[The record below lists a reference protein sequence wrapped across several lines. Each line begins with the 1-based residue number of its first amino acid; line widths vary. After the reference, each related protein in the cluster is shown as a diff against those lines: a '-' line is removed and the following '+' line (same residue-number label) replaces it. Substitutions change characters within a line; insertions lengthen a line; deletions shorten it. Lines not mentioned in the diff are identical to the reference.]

1 MAISAT
7 VQLRI
12 FLLSLGAGALA
23 GIFFDGFRAFRR
35 LVRSGVLWVGV
46 QDILYW
52 LLSACAAF
60 AFLYRVNDGQM
71 RWYIFLG
78 ILLGALFYH
87 LLLQDKMVRLFL
99 ALAHALYGV
108 LKILVC
114 ILLFPLRILYKI
126 LRPVFLFFYRIFARF
141 WKKCKRILRRKREQV
156 CCTVKKLKKRIK
168 MY

>member
-1 MAISAT
+1 MAISAA

-52 LLSACAAF
+52 FLCACASF

-99 ALAHALYGV
+99 GLGRFLYGGIR
-108 LKILVC
+108 ILIC
-114 ILLFPLRILYKI
+114 ILLFPLRVLYK
-126 LRPVFLFFYRIFARF
+126 LLSPVFLFFYRIFTVF
-141 WKKCKRILRRKREQV
+141 WKKSTRLLRRTRRRWYD
-156 CCTVKKLKKRIK
+156 TAKKIKKRIK